1 MLRFGKLLVYFGIIY
16 YTCSPVFFRLGS
28 FKQTPITIIKQK
40 HGQWQ
45 SSNSQQLD
53 ILFESLTRLG
63 TIWIIDCCSCEPRK
77 LDTRKYMAGWWFGT
91 FYINFHILG
100 MSSSHW
106 TNSIIFQRGRAKN
119 HQPVSVSHTLSCKS
133 CRSITWF
140 SSVPR
145 LCSSLEDLGR
155 PEKTAFLSEF
165 PSGMETD

>member
-1 MLRFGKLLVYFGIIY
+1 MTVVEFSTAGY
-16 YTCSPVFFRLGS
+16 
-28 FKQTPITIIKQK
+28 
-40 HGQWQ
+40 
-45 SSNSQQLD
+45 
-53 ILFESLTRLG
+53 LFESLTRLG

-106 TNSIIFQRGRAKN
+106 TNSIFQRGRAKN

-155 PEKTAFLSEF
+155 PEKPHFSQSSPLGWKRTNNVCEKTERTQINVPPVSKAATCLF
-165 PSGMETD
+165 